1 MIKQLKNINELVM
14 FKHTIFSLPF
24 IFIAMIVAKGGWFG
38 FELLFLGI
46 LATVTARNF
55 AMSFNRL
62 VDMDIDIQNPRTKKR
77 PSVDGRISK
86 KSMIVF
92 IFANIVGFVFVT
104 YLINDL
110 AFALSLPV
118 LLIIGGY
125 SYVKRFSYLSH
136 LVLGIGLGMAPI
148 AGAIAVVSYIPMWSL
163 FLGLGV
169 MFWVAG
175 FDILYSLQDIDIDKK
190 LSMSSIP
197 AKFGYK
203 KAMFISKILHIFS
216 LIFWTIFV
224 YMAHGGIFAYIAL
237 VFSAIGLAYE
247 HYLIKD
253 NFKKIDQAFFVVN
266 GYLGVVFLIFITMD
280 SLW

>member
-266 GYLGVVFLIFITMD
+266 GYLGIVFLIFITMD